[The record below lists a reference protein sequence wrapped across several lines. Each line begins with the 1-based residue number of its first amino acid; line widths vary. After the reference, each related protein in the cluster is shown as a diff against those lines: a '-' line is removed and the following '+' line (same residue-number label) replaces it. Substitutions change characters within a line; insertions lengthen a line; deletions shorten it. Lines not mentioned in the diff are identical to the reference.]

1 MRATLAQNRLPAT
14 VVALA
19 LFATATAPAQQQ
31 PQSRGSSTT
40 RVVMLG
46 TGNPGPLPDRSGPA
60 TAIVVNNVAYL
71 VAFGPGVVRRASAAF
86 REKGIGALESE
97 APVSLL
103 RVVRPGVER

>member
-1 MRATLAQNRLPAT
+1 
-14 VVALA
+14 
-19 LFATATAPAQQQ
+19 
-31 PQSRGSSTT
+31 
-40 RVVMLG
+40 MLG

-97 APVSLL
+97 APLSLL